1 MTVAMARRFSPSVQ
15 NYIKNLTLTIFNS
28 INRCLGRVK
37 LTIMALGRF
46 VDAPKVV
53 TLHIEVTKRV

>member
-1 MTVAMARRFSPSVQ
+1 MMVAMAQFLSPSLQ

-28 INRCLGRVK
+28 VNRCCRRVK
-37 LTIMALGRF
+37 MTILPVGRF

-53 TLHIEVTKRV
+53 TLQI

>member
-28 INRCLGRVK
+28 IN
-37 LTIMALGRF
+37 
-46 VDAPKVV
+46 
-53 TLHIEVTKRV
+53 

>member
-53 TLHIEVTKRV
+53 TLQI